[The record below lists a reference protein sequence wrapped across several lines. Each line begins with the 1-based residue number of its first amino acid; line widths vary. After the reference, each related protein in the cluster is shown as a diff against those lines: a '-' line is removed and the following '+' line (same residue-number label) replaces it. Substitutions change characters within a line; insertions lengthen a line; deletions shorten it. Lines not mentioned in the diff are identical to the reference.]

1 MDGKWIEHGYVE
13 EFPLMD
19 ISRSFPNSHSWME
32 IPILQPLNS
41 MFPVFRGSWAF
52 VGVAACLFGELILG
66 PMILIRDD
74 MHCIPKSSPLLWET
88 AISVGWFA
96 PYFGYGMDQLVAL
109 AYLRIVAYFIAIIW

>member
-1 MDGKWIEHGYVE
+1 
-13 EFPLMD
+13 
-19 ISRSFPNSHSWME
+19 
-32 IPILQPLNS
+32 

-74 MHCIPKSSPLLWET
+74 MRCIPKSSPLLWET
-88 AISVGWFA
+88 AISVGWFP

-109 AYLRIVAYFIAIIW
+109 AYLRIVAYFSYHMVANGNSFSTFEVYTNH